1 VCAYIKR
8 LSIKDPSGKEKET
21 RGASQR
27 TQGEKGQKRETRNH
41 SANKLKRRKE
51 NTNEID

>member
-8 LSIKDPSGKEKET
+8 LSIKHPSGKEKET

-27 TQGEKGQKRETRNH
+27 RQGEKGEKRKTRNH

-51 NTNEID
+51 IPNEID